1 MKSLTLYAPAKINL
15 YLNVINKRRDGY
27 HNIETIFQKISLY
40 DRIKISI
47 IKKGIT
53 IYCRHPGVPL
63 KRANLCYK
71 AAQLMMKEFG
81 LDNGIGIHIVKKIP
95 PAAGLGGG
103 SSDAASV
110 IMAINRLFKLNMTT
124 KDLMMIAREIG
135 ADVPFFVSGHNCAI
149 GTGIGERLK
158 EIRHS
163 LLLYILLIIP
173 KIKIYTKTIYRK
185 VSLPLTKPNRSV
197 NMLAHHLSHNR
208 RYSNIT
214 GLLYNRL
221 EDVVLSAYPIVKEAK
236 EVLSSYNPEGML
248 LSGSG
253 PACFAIYKS
262 RKEAMKAKEKI
273 RRDGRWQLFLS
284 KTICHCE
291 ER

>member
-1 MKSLTLYAPAKINL
+1 
-15 YLNVINKRRDGY
+15 
-27 HNIETIFQKISLY
+27 
-40 DRIKISI
+40 
-47 IKKGIT
+47 
-53 IYCRHPGVPL
+53 
-63 KRANLCYK
+63 
-71 AAQLMMKEFG
+71 MMKEFG
-81 LDNGIGIHIVKKIP
+81 LDNGIDIHIVKKIP

-135 ADVPFFVSGHNCAI
+135 ADVSFFVSGYNCAI

-185 VSLPLTKPNRSV
+185 VSLPLTKPNCSV

-236 EVLSSYNPEGML
+236 EVLSSYNPEAAL

-262 RKEAMKAKEKI
+262 RKEAMKAKERI